1 MIAIAGAGLS
11 VAIWL
16 GLLGAHVFGCL
27 RFVQIIRSIVKGQ
40 LGPSGIIGGLFGTL
54 AIAILAIA
62 ILGVWVIVIVT
73 FFFMRTGSASGIPIA
88 FAFMGFPFVWLACEA
103 ILAVSYKRSYG
114 RAR

>member
-1 MIAIAGAGLS
+1 MLAIAGAGVS

-40 LGPSGIIGGLFGTL
+40 LGPSGVIGGLFGTL

-62 ILGVWVIVIVT
+62 ILGVWVSALVT
-73 FFFMRTGSASGIPIA
+73 FFFRRPGPAPGLPIA
-88 FAFMGFPFVWLACEA
+88 SAVMGSRFVCLPWQA
-103 ILAVSYKRSYG
+103 IVPVSH
-114 RAR
+114 